1 MTVGPV
7 GRNEAS
13 ADFFDGTA
21 NGEFLLRRCAPHGHL
36 SRPQAHQCSECGSAD
51 LSWTAAS
58 GRARLVSWVIIPAR
72 GDEADTPQIPA
83 IGELD
88 EGPWWWSKL
97 VGADPDLLAEG
108 RPLRIVYE
116 RADEGEAVPVFVLDT
131 SR

>member
-13 ADFFDGTA
+13 AAFFDGTS
-21 NGEFLLRRCAPHGHL
+21 NGEFLLRRCTPHGHR
-36 SRPQAHQCSECGSAD
+36 SRPQAYQCSECESTD
-51 LSWTAAS
+51 LSWVPAS

-72 GDEADTPQIPA
+72 GGDGDPPQIPVIA
-83 IGELD
+83 ELD

-97 VGADPDLLAEG
+97 VGADPDRLAEG
-108 RPLRIVYE
+108 LSLRVTYE
-116 RADEGEAVPVFVLDT
+116 QADGGEAVPVFVPDT